1 MKVLSGIEEA
11 KEYVGKEVGV
21 SPWYD
26 VTQERI
32 NAFADAT
39 GDHQWIH
46 RRRGARQERVPPS
59 ADRSRTATSRCPW
72 LRK

>member
-1 MKVLSGIEEA
+1 MKVFSGIAEA

-46 RRRGARQERVPPS
+46 VDVERAKSESPS
-59 ADRSRTATSRCPW
+59 AARLRTAISRCPW
-72 LRK
+72 RRK